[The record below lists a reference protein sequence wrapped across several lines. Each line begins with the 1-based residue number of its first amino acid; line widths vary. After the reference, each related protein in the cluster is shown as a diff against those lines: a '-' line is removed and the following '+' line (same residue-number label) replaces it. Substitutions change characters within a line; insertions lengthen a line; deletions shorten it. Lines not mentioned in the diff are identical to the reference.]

1 LWIHKRQVCNAAENF
16 AIRFRED
23 DARQAA
29 VICNRALIMDLTAHI
44 QIRSSSR
51 GLAATNLRI
60 YLQIWQWIPTGKNA
74 AAGTHKSTACSD
86 FE

>member
-1 LWIHKRQVCNAAENF
+1 LLSVSGKTMRDRLQWS
-16 AIRFRED
+16 AIERF
-23 DARQAA
+23 
-29 VICNRALIMDLTAHI
+29 IMDLTEYI

-60 YLQIWQWIPTGKNA
+60 HLQIWQWIPTGKNA

-86 FE
+86 YE